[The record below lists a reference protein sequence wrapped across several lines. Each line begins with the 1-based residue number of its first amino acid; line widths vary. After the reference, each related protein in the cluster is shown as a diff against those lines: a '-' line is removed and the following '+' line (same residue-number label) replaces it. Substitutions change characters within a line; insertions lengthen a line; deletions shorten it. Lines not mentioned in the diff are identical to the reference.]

1 MTESNVQEPV
11 QNPEKTK
18 KYNKLVHYIVLLLL
32 SAVSAGAIGSMVGIT
47 QYDSVV
53 IAAVVPVLLTAGWG
67 VISLKLTN
75 LKHDI
80 IDHNLIAIS
89 VAMILFLY
97 VITYSANYNR
107 LREEQREM
115 KYLENCSNYE
125 YFINEGRNALELPP
139 LESEYFCKK

>member
-1 MTESNVQEPV
+1 MTESDVQEPV

-18 KYNKLVHYIVLLLL
+18 KYNKLVHYIALLLL

-80 IDHNLIAIS
+80 IDHNLIAIT

>member
-1 MTESNVQEPV
+1 
-11 QNPEKTK
+11 
-18 KYNKLVHYIVLLLL
+18 
-32 SAVSAGAIGSMVGIT
+32 MVGIT
-47 QYDSVV
+47 QYNSVV

-75 LKHDI
+75 LNHDS

-115 KYLENCSNYE
+115 EYLGNCSNYE
-125 YFINEGRNALELPP
+125 RVINDARETFELPP
-139 LESEYFCKK
+139 LESEYFCNK

>member
-18 KYNKLVHYIVLLLL
+18 KYNKLVHYIALLLL

-75 LKHDI
+75 LKHDS

-89 VAMILFLY
+89 VAMIL
-97 VITYSANYNR
+97 S
-107 LREEQREM
+107 LRHNLFR
-115 KYLENCSNYE
+115 KL
-125 YFINEGRNALELPP
+125 
-139 LESEYFCKK
+139 